1 MKHKDIQNLT
11 FLIENI
17 YEAKNK
23 DYCLVPSILNG
34 ESIVASLEGI
44 RDYFLDTSA
53 EMLYNEE
60 KLKEVNHGENN

>member
-1 MKHKDIQNLT
+1 MKVKDIQNLT

-17 YEAKNK
+17 HEAMDK

-44 RDYFLDTSA
+44 RDFLNTHH
-53 EMLYNEE
+53 
-60 KLKEVNHGENN
+60 KGEDQ